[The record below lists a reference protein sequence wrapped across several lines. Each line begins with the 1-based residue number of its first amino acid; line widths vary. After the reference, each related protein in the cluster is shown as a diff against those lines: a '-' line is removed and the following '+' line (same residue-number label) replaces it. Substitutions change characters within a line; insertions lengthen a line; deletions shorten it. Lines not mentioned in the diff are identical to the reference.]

1 MNRDALDLLVCPVCA
16 SQKLELRSYDA
27 PGAADRVDEGT
38 VTCTKCDRWYRI
50 EDGILDFLPPG
61 LSRSQA
67 RAEFASKHGLPLAAP
82 VPLAQEQQKAVQ
94 IEHFDEDP
102 AIYEKHV
109 VRSPFYLALDEVTF
123 LDWLERSHSAIG
135 GPVLDVG
142 CGTGRQSIPM
152 AQRGLRTLAMDT
164 SEEMLRLARSK
175 LCAEGLNSLV
185 DLVVCDGENPPVSNG
200 RFAACV
206 FLGLLHHLPDKDRAL
221 RNASRKLASGGLFY
235 CLDPHDSALRFL
247 FDLVMR
253 LWKLY
258 DEEANESLLSRAELR
273 AGLDRVGIRSSIRL
287 STFLPPHLF
296 YFLGP
301 RARVGLLRATDRF
314 FGAIPGVRNLAGVII
329 AEGVK
334 S

>member
-1 MNRDALDLLVCPVCA
+1 MNRDALDQLVCPLCA
-16 SQKLELRSYDA
+16 SEKLDLRSYDP

-38 VTCTKCDRWYRI
+38 VTCPECDHWYRI

-67 RAEFASKHGLPLAAP
+67 RADFASKHGLALEAP
-82 VPLAQEQQKAVQ
+82 VPLPQEHQKAVQ

-102 AIYEKHV
+102 AVYEKHV

-123 LDWLERSHSAIG
+123 LDWLERSHATIR

-152 AQRGLRTLAMDT
+152 AQKGLRTLALDT
-164 SEEMLRLARSK
+164 SEEMLRLARGK
-175 LCAEGLNSLV
+175 LRAEGLESLV
-185 DLVVCDGENPPVSNG
+185 DLVVCDGENPPVRDG
-200 RFAACV
+200 RFGACV

-221 RNASRKLASGGLFY
+221 SNASQKLAPGGLFY

-247 FDLVMR
+247 FDLLMR

-258 DEEANESLLSRAELR
+258 DEEANESLVSRAELR
-273 AGLDRVGIRSSIRL
+273 DGLARVGIRSSIRL

-301 RARVGLLRATDRF
+301 RARVGLLRTTDRLF
-314 FGAIPGVRNLAGVII
+314 SAIPGVRNLAGVII

-334 S
+334 A